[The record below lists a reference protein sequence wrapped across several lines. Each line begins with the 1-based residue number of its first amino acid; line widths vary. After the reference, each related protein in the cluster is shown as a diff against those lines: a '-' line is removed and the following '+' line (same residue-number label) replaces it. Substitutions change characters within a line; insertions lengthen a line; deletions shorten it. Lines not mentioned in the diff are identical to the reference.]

1 MRSTS
6 LKTKMML
13 EGSDMFSGINE
24 GTVQYK
30 QSHRHKLRLS
40 SSSKDVE
47 SEGASSRLI
56 IHIPAYAYNTGILY
70 KFDVG
75 VRVYEEY
82 IYCLETYWDL

>member
-1 MRSTS
+1 
-6 LKTKMML
+6 
-13 EGSDMFSGINE
+13 MFSGINE

-82 IYCLETYWDL
+82 IYIYILSRDLLGFRV